1 MDFDADST
9 TPGFGIKAYRCR
21 LCDYSADNRAS
32 LQKHQK
38 YTHAAELPYSCDQCN
53 YTSKYAWSIKTH
65 IDSVHLKS
73 KRFKCPD
80 CDYATSQACFLKRHV
95 IRKHNPEQG
104 AYKCSF
110 CDYAAHHPNTLLRHV
125 NRQHTQ
131 NFAHKCPYCDYG
143 RDCKY
148 LVEDHINA
156 VHLKKVLYKCSECS
170 FQTYKQRALKSHHKS
185 HEKKT
190 TMQCSECDFKS
201 LTAAGLK
208 RHMKSDHPDK
218 KDVVATIVGA
228 TESKKM
234 MTNVMATE
242 GDEFTAVVMGKC
254 KYCDY
259 ANENL
264 IKLKAHVRR
273 VHKKFLP
280 CNSCSFV
287 AKNMAALNRHMAQE
301 HPKPKARTRRP
312 VGSGVSVA
320 IAVETTAESSLST
333 NNGIKSYQMI
343 DGQMVEVVAPN
354 EGMQV
359 VEQGES
365 STMDAVEIVQQLEG
379 AIVVRT
385 DNN

>member
-1 MDFDADST
+1 MEAEST
-9 TPGFGIKAYRCR
+9 TPGFGIKTYRCR
-21 LCDYSADNRAS
+21 LCDFSCDNRAT

-38 YTHAAELPYSCDQCN
+38 ITHPAELPYSCDRCN
-53 YTSKYAWSIKTH
+53 YTSKYAWSVKTH

-80 CDYATSQACFLKRHV
+80 CDYATSQACFLKRHT
-95 IRKHNPEQG
+95 IRKHNPEVG
-104 AYKCSF
+104 AYKCSY

-148 LVEDHINA
+148 LVEDHIND
-156 VHLKKVLYKCSECS
+156 VHLKKVVYKCSECS

-185 HEKKT
+185 HETKS
-190 TMQCSECDFKS
+190 TMQCSECDYKS

-208 RHMKSDHPDK
+208 RHMKNDHPDK
-218 KDVVATIVGA
+218 KEAIATIVGA
-228 TESKKM
+228 AESKRL
-234 MTNVMATE
+234 MTGVMATE

-273 VHKKFLP
+273 VHKKFIP
-280 CNSCSFV
+280 CKSCSFV
-287 AKNMAALNRHMAQE
+287 GKNMAALNRHMVQE
-301 HPKPKARTRRP
+301 HPKRTRRP
-312 VGSGVSVA
+312 VGSGVPVQL
-320 IAVETTAESSLST
+320 AVEVSATEGVRVSDEIT
-333 NNGIKSYQMI
+333 YQTI
-343 DGQMVEVVAPN
+343 DGQVVEVVTPN
-354 EGMQV
+354 EGLQV
-359 VEQGES
+359 EGEVR
-365 STMDAVEIVQQLEG
+365 THQQVEIVKELEG
-379 AIVVRT
+379 VVVIQGEVEDT
-385 DNN
+385 N